1 MTFVRFLNYYSNLVN
16 VFPRKKKKTKT
27 IVTRYKGPFHDLVL
41 VEKH

>member
-16 VFPRKKKKTKT
+16 VFPRKKKTKT